1 MTQRTLDGVVVE
13 LTKLKQKLTLICVRK
28 LERSG
33 LCMCAYKIY
42 RTFQLVDFVS
52 TETNLLLVLPYTRT
66 SRSVCRRYDA

>member
-42 RTFQLVDFVS
+42 RSFQLVDFVS
-52 TETNLLLVLPYTRT
+52 TEKKTFISTP
-66 SRSVCRRYDA
+66 